1 MENREIRIQ
10 IARAGAVLLL
20 GAYAT
25 IASFGV
31 PVEAGGRQEKP
42 SAAQDNPAQ
51 EHDMEHMQ
59 HGSHDEGF
67 MQGGMHHAVA
77 KGVTLD
83 AKMDAATHTITL
95 REGPIALPAHTSHM
109 KMPQPPDVYW
119 TIPIDGWLLAYS
131 PKLVDANGNAVP
143 GTVLHHTAFWNTNR
157 ADFLCPNK
165 EEHIFGAG
173 GEMTNWM
180 QVPGYGYRVEKG
192 DKIRIETMVHNPT
205 ETSYESVYL
214 EVRIPYQEA
223 GGDAGTVVKSYY
235 PAWMDAK
242 SCGNSG
248 YNLPAG
254 RSEKTGTVTV
264 KYSGVLLGVGGHMHD
279 YAKEIVL
286 RDTTRNEEVATL
298 EARVDE
304 QGHLVSMP
312 TVTFFDRGGYK
323 FTAGDILKIDATYDN
338 PTGKVLRDGAMGI
351 VVGYFVPSDDAAMAG
366 LRRNAE
372 PASAKTGE

>member
-1 MENREIRIQ
+1 MVAALSCC
-10 IARAGAVLLL
+10 IALAIL
-20 GAYAT
+20 GV
-25 IASFGV
+25 SPGV
-31 PVEAGGRQEKP
+31 CGQSGEQGKP
-42 SAAQDNPAQ
+42 AEQPQ
-51 EHDMEHMQ
+51 DMEHMQ
-59 HGSHDEGF
+59 HGSHDGGF

-83 AKMDAATHTITL
+83 AKMDATEHTITL
-95 REGPIALPAHTSHM
+95 REGPINLPAHTSHM

-119 TIPIDGWLLAYS
+119 TIPIDGWLLSYS
-131 PKLVDANGNAVP
+131 PKLVDASGNAVP
-143 GTVLHHTAFWNTNR
+143 GRVLHHTAFWNTNR

-173 GEMTNWM
+173 GEMTSWM
-180 QVPGYGYRVEKG
+180 QVPGYGYRVQKG

-205 ETSYESVYL
+205 EMSYDKVYL
-214 EVRIPYQEA
+214 EVEIPFQEA
-223 GGDAGTVVKSYY
+223 SSGAAALKSYY

-248 YNLPAG
+248 YDLPAG
-254 RSEKTGTVTV
+254 KSEKTGTVAV

-286 RDTTRNEEVATL
+286 EDATRKETVATL
-298 EARVDE
+298 EAKVDE

-323 FTAGDILKIDATYDN
+323 FAAGDVLKIDATYDN
-338 PTGKVLRDGAMGI
+338 TTGKPLPDGAMGI
-351 VVGYFVPSDDAAMAG
+351 VVGYFVPSDDAAMAA
-366 LRRNAE
+366 LRRN
-372 PASAKTGE
+372 PKPSAKKAVAAAARPGS